1 MVVNRSSHYPKRF
14 STMSE
19 VDMNYFILPNE
30 QPVVPLECRTA
41 FENLSNKEKCYA
53 HHLSKA
59 SWYGGLI
66 VLLQTSVESAQLF
79 SLLHQIYR
87 HEPIEDL
94 KVMALEKCGLTEDEF
109 TAILVYT
116 SGVYTNMGNYKGFGD
131 SKFIP
136 NLSIDKLDTFFK
148 ETKAFKTE
156 AKLLKFWNQIKE
168 DVYDLSPSKQQLGL
182 GVKGCSTY
190 FSQNCTSDDAENV
203 SRYFKSIQMEG
214 YNNRVKKTVVEGVNH
229 YEIKL
234 ASIETENLVGVT
246 REAEQFEGHMFSVTR
261 GDYSPILKM
270 VVSELEKAK
279 GYASNQIEVDMLEE
293 YIKSFTTGSLDDH
306 KNGSRQWVK
315 NKGPVIET
323 YIGFIETYRDPAGM
337 RGEFE
342 SFVAVV
348 NRVMSAKFGTL
359 VSSAEMFLP
368 RLPWPA
374 TLETDTYLRP
384 DFTSLDVLTFA
395 GSGIPAGINI
405 PNYGEIR
412 QNEGFK
418 NVSLGN
424 VIPAS
429 FKDPSIH
436 FIGEEDKALRQRYS
450 SQAFEVQVGL
460 HELLGHGSGKLLCQ
474 KADGSFNFDVERVKA
489 SLNEDELLCWYE
501 EGETYDS
508 KFSTISSS
516 YEECR
521 AECVGLYLSLYH
533 DVLKIFGH
541 EGGEAE
547 DIIYVNWLSLI
558 LTGATK
564 ALEMYQPQTETWLQ
578 AHSQA
583 RYVILRVLLEAGQG
597 LVNIEKT
604 LDKDGKDDL
613 LIKLDRSKIPTIGKE
628 AIGNFLRKLQ
638 VFKSTGNIDAARAMY
653 AKYSEVPA
661 SGPQPFALWRSLIM
675 DRSQPR
681 KMFVQSNT
689 RLQDGDV
696 QLVSYEANHR
706 GVIQSFNDRFD
717 GLTPSENN
725 DIYEHLESLWNNEL
739 LFNGCK

>member
-1 MVVNRSSHYPKRF
+1 
-14 STMSE
+14 MSE
-19 VDMNYFILPNE
+19 KVDVNDFIIPNNA
-30 QPVVPLECRTA
+30 PVVQLECRTA

-66 VLLQTSVESAQLF
+66 VLVQTSVESAQLF
-79 SLLHQIYR
+79 SLLHQVY
-87 HEPIEDL
+87 HQEPIEDL
-94 KVMALEKCGLTEDEF
+94 KKIALEKCGLTEDEF
-109 TAILVYT
+109 TAILVFT
-116 SGVYTNMGNYKGFGD
+116 SAVYTNMGNYKGFGD

-136 NLSIDKLDTFFK
+136 NIPADKLDSFLQ
-148 ETKAFKTE
+148 ETKAFKNQ
-156 AKLLKFWNQIKE
+156 AKLLDSWNRIKA
-168 DVYDLSPSKQQLGL
+168 DVYDLSSRKQQLGL

-190 FSQNCTSDDAENV
+190 FSEDCTNEDAEVV
-203 SRYFKSIQMEG
+203 SRYFKSIQMEAF
-214 YNNRVKKTVVEGVNH
+214 NNRVKKTVVDGVSH

-234 ASIETENLVGVT
+234 ASIDTGSLVGVT
-246 REAEQFEGHMFSVTR
+246 REAELFEGHSFSVTR
-261 GDYSPILKM
+261 GDYSSILKL
-270 VVSELEKAK
+270 VVIELEKAR
-279 GYASNQIEVDMLEE
+279 GYASNQTEVDMLED
-293 YIKSFTTGSLDDH
+293 YIKSFTTGSLDAH
-306 KNGSRQWVK
+306 KNGSRHWVK

-348 NRVMSAKFGTL
+348 NRVMSAKFGSL

-368 RLPWPA
+368 RLPWPK

-436 FIGEEDKALRQRYS
+436 FIGENDKSLLQRYS

-460 HELLGHGSGKLLCQ
+460 HELLGHGSGKSLCQ
-474 KADGSFNFDVERVKA
+474 KADGSFNFDVDLVKA
-489 SLNEDELLCWYE
+489 SLKDDESLSWYE

-521 AECVGLYLSLYH
+521 AECVGLYLSLSH

-541 EGGEAE
+541 EGEEAE
-547 DIIYVNWLSLI
+547 DIIYVNWFSL
-558 LTGATK
+558 LLNGASK

-578 AHSQA
+578 
-583 RYVILRVLLEAGQG
+583 VIIIIKIKY
-597 LVNIEKT
+597 NI
-604 LDKDGKDDL
+604 
-613 LIKLDRSKIPTIGKE
+613 IITI
-628 AIGNFLRKLQ
+628 F
-638 VFKSTGNIDAARAMY
+638 
-653 AKYSEVPA
+653 
-661 SGPQPFALWRSLIM
+661 
-675 DRSQPR
+675 
-681 KMFVQSNT
+681 
-689 RLQDGDV
+689 
-696 QLVSYEANHR
+696 
-706 GVIQSFNDRFD
+706 
-717 GLTPSENN
+717 
-725 DIYEHLESLWNNEL
+725 
-739 LFNGCK
+739 